1 MSEHDRDIDD
11 PKITALYRQL
21 QDEAPAPDTD
31 ALIKA
36 AARRAVGNGPR
47 RHFSMPALSRLT
59 ATAAA
64 LLLGISLTLHWQLRE
79 PREFREAT
87 AMAPSPQ
94 TSAVAPAMSDDA
106 VVQAEAEARREI
118 APKPRAP
125 AKAAEKRKVQEAFA
139 TEPMAPAPPPAEE
152 PAPALMKP
160 AAPPASDNVA
170 AEALQDAETRRAEA
184 DRAAAEREM
193 FSADAL
199 TARPQLQSPAT
210 MAREQQSEYAAPA
223 AAAASDYRELMVQGA
238 YDAALAAAQRVDSP
252 TAQVDRDLL
261 GRLLGN
267 TAAPDCSRLPVATLG
282 QDRLLCDLLLQAS
295 QATPLPGDWLTRLR
309 EAGLITGEKSYR
321 RHAVEA
327 ALNPSRD

>member
-11 PKITALYRQL
+11 PKISALYRQL
-21 QDEAPAPDTD
+21 PDEAPAPDTD

-36 AARRAVGNGPR
+36 AARRAVGDGPR
-47 RHFSMPALSRLT
+47 RRFSMPALSRLT

-64 LLLGISLTLHWQLRE
+64 LLLGISLTLHWQLHE
-79 PREFREAT
+79 PRDFRETT
-87 AMAPSPQ
+87 AMAPA
-94 TSAVAPAMSDDA
+94 TSEDV
-106 VVQAEAEARREI
+106 VVQAEAGAGREL
-118 APKPRAP
+118 AQKPRAP

-139 TEPMAPAPPPAEE
+139 AEPVAPAPPPAEE
-152 PAPALMKP
+152 PASALMKP
-160 AAPPASDNVA
+160 AAPPASADVA

-199 TARPQLQSPAT
+199 TTRPQLQSPAP
-210 MAREQQSEYAAPA
+210 MARKKQSEYAASA
-223 AAAASDYRELMVQGA
+223 AAAAPDYRELMVQGA
-238 YDAALAAAQRVDSP
+238 YDAALAAAQRVESP

-267 TAAPDCSRLPVATLG
+267 TAAPACARLPVATLG

-295 QATPLPGDWLTRLR
+295 QARPLPADWLTRLR

-327 ALNPSRD
+327 ALNSSRD